1 MWHMNKAKINMS
13 HEFYIVASV
22 ICEFE
27 YQHRNDLSL
36 ELYNLLIFTFF
47 VLSKAQN
54 FLKPCTQREVWS
66 FSLYIQVMSKVLKYI
81 GLINNIF
88 LEFMCKQ
95 HQNPNQPPALP
106 SLLPLCY
113 PLQHFN
119 NFASKE
125 AAIKERKIHVSN
137 WAKPKRA
144 TGCSIMITLTKGQCT
159 FLLTFNSHEW
169 PR

>member
-1 MWHMNKAKINMS
+1 MWHVNKAKISMS
-13 HEFYIVASV
+13 HEFYIEASV

-47 VLSKAQN
+47 ISKPQN
-54 FLKPCTQREVWS
+54 FLKPCRQREVWS
-66 FSLYIQVMSKVLKYI
+66 FSLYVQVMAKVLKYI

-113 PLQHFN
+113 PLQRFN

-125 AAIKERKIHVSN
+125 AAIDRMCRMCPVWHTYHKNIAQSV
-137 WAKPKRA
+137 
-144 TGCSIMITLTKGQCT
+144 TGHYLA
-159 FLLTFNSHEW
+159 FPDNL
-169 PR
+169 

>member
-1 MWHMNKAKINMS
+1 MWHVNKAKINIS
-13 HEFYIVASV
+13 HEFYIEASV

-27 YQHRNDLSL
+27 YQHRKGLSL
-36 ELYNLLIFTFF
+36 DLYHLLIFTFF
-47 VLSKAQN
+47 ISKPQN

-66 FSLYIQVMSKVLKYI
+66 FSLYVQVMSKVLKYI

-95 HQNPNQPPALP
+95 HQNPNQTNP
-106 SLLPLCY
+106 LPLCY

-119 NFASKE
+119 NFVSKE

-144 TGCSIMITLTKGQCT
+144 TGCSIMITLTKGQCI